1 MDTISFKTKDLCYKI
16 SKDGQNISFASLKT
30 GVNRIVKGACAKI
43 TLLNG
48 DVAEATRAEFKNGVL
63 YITFSNGILAET
75 EVKEHEDYI
84 TFTLKK
90 VSSEDFLSISFVNIN
105 LDDNPNGF
113 WGTLVGMTLST
124 HMLEHPGDNRML
136 VASAYP
142 HIGLFKTKRSEFPA
156 KAAIIGAPESKICV
170 IERKILDEI
179 PDGELPKSKKGG
191 PYAELAQKEA
201 QGTYSIFMDTV
212 TMDNIDTVLAEM
224 KRFGINQVNLHHYGH
239 YIHGDY
245 RLNEKFFPN
254 GMADFKKVVD
264 RFHDEG
270 ILVGLQPY
278 SFFLVPQSTYV
289 SPVPHRDLDTLS
301 EFTLSCDIDKDASSL
316 AVLENTD
323 GVTAEESYV
332 VVNSPYI
339 WIDDE
344 LIKFSAASDGKF
356 SLVARGA
363 YNTVP
368 ASHKKGAK
376 VRQLKEYFMLPCA
389 KAGSE
394 LFYEIARNIANFYN
408 ECGADMFYMDAL
420 DGSFILDGEDYV
432 WYHAID
438 FIREMFAHLT
448 RDPIFNCCFNPQYTG
463 SWFVRTRYGAM
474 DVPMN
479 AHRKFIDAHVSYNYE
494 TAVRMGVTPELGWI
508 DLYTKNRDPEKWWQ
522 NETIFAEDLEYICA
536 KAYATKSSLGF
547 LETFRHFGEYAFSE
561 VYSEILQKYAILRKE
576 SSPSEALTEYLKKDN
591 NGAVL
596 KDGEFYKTAHPYAYL
611 EHKESSFCI
620 DNPFKEQIPEF
631 RFEALPA
638 GTDYDSDKKVVLW
651 DLDENVPIKNQSIRF
666 KTPVSSNG
674 NRGLGV
680 WCKGD
685 GSGAIVCIKIR
696 NLSANKRKSGEH
708 FIKVNFTGWKYFAFY
723 ENQNS
728 SLDESEWKKTNVTYR
743 TYSQLQHFYGHYR
756 VNLDYNS
763 IDGVDIEV
771 CGSDNIY
778 LKPLHLVPHVL
789 PVWDNPTIDFG
800 GSKICVNT
808 KLCANSVLYF
818 DGKSCTVTDWQGN
831 VTDTPTF
838 SGKPFVKSG
847 KNEIKITHKGDEKFV
862 RAKLTINLTG
872 DKIL

>member
-1 MDTISFKTKDLCYKI
+1 MSTISFKTNYFTYEI
-16 SKDGQNISFASLKT
+16 AENGQNIGFTSSLT
-30 GVNRIVKGACAKI
+30 GVNRIKKSPCAKI
-43 TLLNG
+43 TSSCGNIF
-48 DVAEATRAEFKNGVL
+48 EATGAKYQNGVL
-63 YITFSNGILAET
+63 YLTFSNGITAET
-75 EVKEHEDYI
+75 EVKEKEEYL

-90 VSSEDFLSISFVNIN
+90 VSSEDFLSISFVNIE
-105 LDDNPNGF
+105 LDDNPDGF
-113 WGTLVGMTLST
+113 FGTLIGMTLST
-124 HMLEHPGDNRML
+124 HMLEHPGDNRSL

-142 HIGLFKTKRSEFPA
+142 HIGLFKTNKSEFPA
-156 KAAIIGAPESKICV
+156 KASVTGAPENKIRT

-191 PYAELAQKEA
+191 PYADMVQKEA

-254 GMADFKKVVD
+254 KMVDFKKVVD
-264 RFHDEG
+264 RFHEEG

-289 SPVPHRDLDTLS
+289 SPVPHRDLDTIA
-301 EFTLSCDIDKDASSL
+301 EFTLKEDINEDELSL
-316 AVLENTD
+316 TVLENTD

-332 VVNSPYI
+332 VVNSPYL

-344 LIKFSAASDGKF
+344 LIKFKEAENGHF
-356 SLVARGA
+356 SLVCRGA
-363 YNTVP
+363 YNTTP

-394 LFYEIARNIANFYN
+394 LFYEIARNIAHFYN
-408 ECGADMFYMDAL
+408 ECDADMFYMDAL

-438 FIREMFAHLT
+438 FINEMFKYIKK
-448 RDPIFNCCFNPQYTG
+448 DPIFNCCFNPQYTG

-474 DVPMN
+474 DVPLN
-479 AHRKFIDAHVSYNYE
+479 AHRKFIDAHVRYNYE

-508 DLYTKNRDPEKWWQ
+508 DLYTKNRNPEQWWQ
-522 NETIFAEDLEYICA
+522 NETVFAEDLEYICA
-536 KAYATKSSLGF
+536 KAYATNASLGF
-547 LETFRHFGEYAFSE
+547 LETFRHFGERPISDT
-561 VYSEILQKYAILRKE
+561 YSQILQKYAELRKN
-576 SSPSEALTEYLKKDN
+576 SSPSAELTKYLSEKN
-591 NGAVL
+591 NGAYL
-596 KDGEFYKTAHPYAYL
+596 KDGEFYKTSHPYAYI
-611 EHKESSFCI
+611 EHAESTFSI
-620 DNPFKEQIPEF
+620 DNPFKEQIPSF
-631 RFEALPA
+631 RFEAMPSA
-638 GTDYDSDKKVVLW
+638 SDYDNENRVLLC
-651 DLDENVPIKNQSIRF
+651 DLDENKPVTNQSIRF

-685 GSGAIVCIKIR
+685 GSGAIICIKIR

-708 FIKVNFTGWKYFAFY
+708 FIKADFVGWKYFAFY

-728 SLDESEWKKTNVTYR
+728 SLSEDLWHETNVTYR
-743 TYSQLQHFYGHYR
+743 TYSELQHFYGHYR
-756 VNLDYNS
+756 VNLDYNN
-763 IDGVDIEV
+763 IDGVDIEIR
-771 CGSDNIY
+771 GSDNIY
-778 LKPLHLVPHVL
+778 LKPIYLVPHIL
-789 PVWDNPTIDFG
+789 PEWDNPEICFG
-800 GSKICVNT
+800 ESKICINT
-808 KLCANSVLYF
+808 TLSANSVLYF
-818 DGKSCTVTDWQGN
+818 DGKTLTVTDWQGN
-831 VTDTPTF
+831 VTDTPDF

-847 KNEIKITHKGDEKFV
+847 KNEITISHKGKERYV
-862 RAKLTINLTG
+862 RGKLTVNLFG
-872 DKIL
+872 DKVI